1 MELNTVEIG
10 KRIRHGRKELGLSI
24 SDMCI
29 KCGIAS
35 SGSLSKIENGV
46 CMPSPVT
53 YFSLAQVLGYS
64 MEYILTKTEE
74 QFINGIRQLPQE
86 EQSEL
91 YDILELKLRKV
102 KGDAKKMEKSSNLQ
116 EESKENL
123 VS

>member
-64 MEYILTKTEE
+64 MEYLLT
-74 QFINGIRQLPQE
+74 G
-86 EQSEL
+86 
-91 YDILELKLRKV
+91 
-102 KGDAKKMEKSSNLQ
+102 EKNIKQKQKNIFLQ
-116 EESKENL
+116 NRRTIYKWYPPIAPGGTI
-123 VS
+123 